1 MPKLFETLQADLI
14 VAQKARD
21 AETVGT
27 LRLMISEAKN
37 AKIRL
42 MHELSD
48 EETQAV
54 LRAEVKKR
62 KDAIEQFE
70 KGGRQDLADAD
81 KKQIAIIEKYLP
93 AQMSAA
99 DVEAK
104 VAPLVTPDMTM
115 KDMGKLMGAAMKATA
130 GKADGKVVNEIV
142 KKLLSQN
149 SNNG

>member
-1 MPKLFETLQADLI
+1 MPSLFETVQADM
-14 VAQKARD
+14 VAAQKARD
-21 AETVGT
+21 AETLGA
-27 LRLMISEAKN
+27 LRLMMSEMKN

-48 EETQAV
+48 EEAQSV

-62 KDAIEQFE
+62 NDAIEQFE
-70 KGGRQDLADAD
+70 KGGRNDLADND
-81 KKQIAIIEKYLP
+81 RKQIAVIAKYLP

-104 VAPLVTPDMTM
+104 IKPLVTPDMTM
-115 KDMGKLMGAAMKATA
+115 KDMGKLMGAAMKEVK
-130 GKADGKVVNEIV
+130 GQADGKIVNEIV

-149 SNNG
+149 GSN

>member
-1 MPKLFETLQADLI
+1 MPKLFETIQADL
-14 VAQKARD
+14 VAAQKARD
-21 AETVGT
+21 AEGVAT
-27 LRLMISEAKN
+27 LRLMISEMKN

-54 LRAEVKKR
+54 LRSEVKKR
-62 KDAIEQFE
+62 KDAIMQFE

-93 AQMSAA
+93 AQMSEA

-104 VAPLVTPDMTM
+104 IKPLIQPGLTM
-115 KDMGKLMGAAMKATA
+115 KDMGKVMGAAMKELR
-130 GKADGKVVNEIV
+130 GQADGNVVSSIV

-149 SNNG
+149 G